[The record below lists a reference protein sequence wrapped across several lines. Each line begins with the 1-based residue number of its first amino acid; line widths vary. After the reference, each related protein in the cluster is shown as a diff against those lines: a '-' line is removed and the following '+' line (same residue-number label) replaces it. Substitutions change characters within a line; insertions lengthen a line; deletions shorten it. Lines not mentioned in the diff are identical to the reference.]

1 MNTRFFLIRSVATL
15 SAIALLTL
23 AAGCSKSSE
32 PTPAVSTSAGTTS
45 TATAQVTPAVT
56 GTPTSKL
63 GDLSQFRTIAVD
75 ASALVDKG
83 DLPAAKTRIKNL
95 EVAWD
100 SAEAGLKPRAAD
112 EWHVVDKAIDRALT
126 ALRAG
131 TPDAAECK
139 QAMTN
144 LLSAMDAPSAVK

>member
-1 MNTRFFLIRSVATL
+1 MRTFSSPIRPIAGL

-32 PTPAVSTSAGTTS
+32 PPPAVNTAGTSS
-45 TATAQVTPAVT
+45 TATARVTPAAT
-56 GTPTSKL
+56 GTPTSRL

-75 ASALVDKG
+75 AAALVDKG
-83 DLPAAKTRIKNL
+83 DLSAAKTRIKDL

-112 EWHVVDKAIDRALT
+112 EWHSVDKAIDRALS

-131 TPDAAECK
+131 TPNAAECK
-139 QAMTN
+139 QAMAD
-144 LLSAMDAPSAVK
+144 LLHAMDAPGAVK